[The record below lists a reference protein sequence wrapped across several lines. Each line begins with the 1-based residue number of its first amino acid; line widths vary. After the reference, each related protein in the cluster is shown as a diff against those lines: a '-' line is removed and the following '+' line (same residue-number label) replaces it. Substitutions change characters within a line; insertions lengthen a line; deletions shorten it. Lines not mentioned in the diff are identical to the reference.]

1 MKRLVL
7 LTLITLFLAHLSVAW
22 QLPQFIAKFTATS
35 RIPQFILDTNHPW
48 LDENRRYL
56 EHLDDP
62 KHALCSLDSKLR
74 PGNGNGTRTYP
85 TDLFRHL
92 EIQNNRVETS
102 RPGWKNAVLRLEE
115 MLVCPAATRDVEDFE
130 VHIYIADAS
139 PERGFPWRLLPPAE
153 LPGLFAEV
161 LKSCRSLQ
169 RLKWYTPGL
178 GNSMFQRAF
187 HDNNL
192 TLSSVRHLIP
202 EGDSD
207 FLLEICPSLEVLE
220 GDARLALVKSVRTAK
235 HLTRVAMAGG
245 PWKLE
250 LLEGKHLKYLR
261 FADGLV
267 RILICDIALLQA
279 SPNITALTMGGVLED
294 RYFHTPWDGKVHDQ
308 LLSVSPVLT

>member
-1 MKRLVL
+1 MRRLVL
-7 LTLITLFLAHLSVAW
+7 FTLITLFLAHLSVAW

-35 RIPQFILDTNHPW
+35 RIPQFILDTHHPW
-48 LDENRRYL
+48 LDENRGYL

-74 PGNGNGTRTYP
+74 PGNGNDTRTYP

-92 EIQNNRVETS
+92 EIHNNRVEIS

-130 VHIYIADAS
+130 VHIHIADAP
-139 PERGFPWRLLPPAE
+139 PERGFLWRHLPPAE
-153 LPGLFAEV
+153 LPALFAQV

-169 RLKWYTPGL
+169 RLKWYTPEL
-178 GNSMFQRAF
+178 GNQEFQHAF
-187 HDNNL
+187 LDNNL
-192 TLSSVRHLIP
+192 TLSSVRHLVL
-202 EGDSD
+202 EGKSD
-207 FLLEICPSLEVLE
+207 FLVAICPSLEILE

-235 HLTRVAMAGG
+235 HLTKLVMAGG

-261 FADGLV
+261 FADELV
-267 RILICDIALLQA
+267 RILIYDIALLQA
-279 SPNITALTMGGVLED
+279 SPNITTLTMGGVLED
-294 RYFHTPWDGKVHDQ
+294 PYQYTPWDGEVHDQ
-308 LLSVSPVLT
+308 LLSVSLVLT